1 MATFIIYKDHIGE
14 YRWRFRANNNEIVA
28 DSAEGYKSKADCQ
41 RGIDIV
47 KQQSPSANV
56 VHQSEPARGAR

>member
-1 MATFIIYKDHIGE
+1 MATFIIYKDNKGE

-28 DSAEGYKSKADCQ
+28 DSAEGYKAKADCQ

-47 KQQSPSANV
+47 KQQSPAATV
-56 VHQSEPARGAR
+56 VDQSEPTVRRA